1 VNDGF
6 LTIFSS
12 DTCKSVANVFSQL
25 LPWLGFLRYPGEFG
39 RYIIRL
45 MDPRK
50 QSTGVDAKAYLQRI
64 NYYGSLSPNSHTLRE
79 LQKAHL
85 ISVPFENL
93 SIHSGE
99 PIVLEDGALFE
110 KVVSRRRGGFCYELN
125 GLFAALLRELGFDV
139 AMLSA
144 EVATAEGVY
153 GPKFDHMTLLVTLE
167 ERWLVDV
174 GFGDSFR
181 EPLLL
186 DQQGEQA
193 QGERSYCIAAEDG
206 QMVVAQ
212 RINAGAGE
220 WQPQYRFTLQTYQ
233 FPDYSEMC
241 RYHQTS
247 AESHFTRD
255 RICSRAT
262 TDGRL
267 TLSDMRFIE
276 SKTNGERHER
286 LLVDEGEYTRILS
299 DHFGIVMTKPSTD
312 SADSTDKKKQEPGA
326 VGRSTKQEQ

>member
-1 VNDGF
+1 ME
-6 LTIFSS
+6 T
-12 DTCKSVANVFSQL
+12 
-25 LPWLGFLRYPGEFG
+25 
-39 RYIIRL
+39 
-45 MDPRK
+45 RK
-50 QSTGVDAKAYLQRI
+50 QSSGIDTKAYLQRI
-64 NYYGSLSPNSHTLRE
+64 NYHGSLSPNSDTLRE

-99 PIVLEDGALFE
+99 PIVLEDGALFD

-139 AMLSA
+139 ALLAA
-144 EVATAEGVY
+144 EVANAEGVY
-153 GPKFDHMTLLVTLE
+153 GPKFDHMALLVTLE

-186 DQQGEQA
+186 DEQGEQTQA
-193 QGERSYCIAAEDG
+193 ERSYRIAPEDA
-206 QMVVAQ
+206 QMILA
-212 RINAGAGE
+212 RRTNAGAGE
-220 WQPQYRFTLQTYQ
+220 WQPQYRFTLRTYQ
-233 FPDYSEMC
+233 YPDFAEMC

-247 AESHFTRD
+247 AESHFTTG

-262 TDGRL
+262 TGGRL

-276 SKTNGERHER
+276 SKANGERHEQ
-286 LLVDEGEYTRILS
+286 LLVDEEEYLRILK

-312 SADSTDKKKQEPGA
+312 SADYTDKEKQEPGA

>member
-1 VNDGF
+1 ME
-6 LTIFSS
+6 T
-12 DTCKSVANVFSQL
+12 
-25 LPWLGFLRYPGEFG
+25 
-39 RYIIRL
+39 
-45 MDPRK
+45 RK
-50 QSTGVDAKAYLQRI
+50 QSSGIDTKAYLQRI
-64 NYYGSLSPNSHTLRE
+64 NYHGSLSPNSDTLRE

-99 PIVLEDGALFE
+99 PIVLEDGALFD

-139 AMLSA
+139 ALLAA
-144 EVATAEGVY
+144 EVANAEGVY
-153 GPKFDHMTLLVTLE
+153 GPKFDHMALLVTLE

-186 DQQGEQA
+186 DEQGEQTQA
-193 QGERSYCIAAEDG
+193 ERSYRIAPEDA
-206 QMVVAQ
+206 QMILA
-212 RINAGAGE
+212 RRTNAGAGE
-220 WQPQYRFTLQTYQ
+220 WQPQYRFTLRTYQ
-233 FPDYSEMC
+233 YPDFAEMC

-247 AESHFTRD
+247 AESHFTTG

-262 TDGRL
+262 TGGRL
-267 TLSDMRFIE
+267 TLSDLRFIE
-276 SKTNGERHER
+276 SKANGERHEQ
-286 LLVDEGEYTRILS
+286 LLVDEEEYLRILK

-312 SADSTDKKKQEPGA
+312 SADYTDKEKQEPGA